1 MKGLISVL
9 LGLIVCMPAFAAS
22 PRARVGTA
30 GRIVMPVV
38 QNTVKQ
44 SGGVSVVDDN
54 PAPYVKNTR
63 DREREACLNNNIG
76 IGDTFVWASKY
87 SSTGSYATMVEDT
100 DNPENNVCF
109 VKVGLKSDDKKVS
122 VDDIPSKYFM
132 WGDTITC
139 GSWVDQSVLEKHIL
153 DGKKTA
159 RVLGTIGGTVG
170 GAAVGVGAMEA
181 FGNKLLAEAGKEK
194 KLKVLQG
201 QEALDGA
208 DLLKSQMLVLKE
220 NNVARY
226 NKIVENAK
234 KLGKICKA
242 SSLDLCEDNVFIK
255 MLPGLGEAEE

>member
-1 MKGLISVL
+1 MKKLWFVF
-9 LGLIVCMPAFAAS
+9 LGVIVCVPAFAAS

-30 GRIVMPVV
+30 GRIVMPVA

-44 SGGVSVVDDN
+44 SGGVAVVDDN
-54 PAPYVKNTR
+54 PAPYVGNTR

-76 IGDTFVWASKY
+76 IGNTFVWASKY

-109 VKVGLKSDDKKVS
+109 VKVGLKSDDKHVS
-122 VDDIPSKYFM
+122 VEDIPSKYFM

-139 GSWVDQSVLEKHIL
+139 GSWVDQSVLEKSIL

-170 GAAVGVGAMEA
+170 GAALGVGAMEW
-181 FGNKLLAEAGKEK
+181 FGNDLLAKAGDG

-201 QEALDGA
+201 QEALKGDE
-208 DLLKSQMLVLKE
+208 LLASQLIVLKE
-220 NNVARY
+220 KNPTRY
-226 NKIVENAK
+226 DDIVK
-234 KLGKICKA
+234 KANDLKQICGKMKGDVPK
-242 SSLDLCEDNVFIK
+242 DLCDSDFVR
-255 MLPGLGEAEE
+255 MLDKL